1 MVAFGAKQRFKGCIA
16 GNNITTNPTSTINM
30 LKRLVGR
37 QYADPQVQADLDSA
51 LYKSKAGPDGG
62 VLVQVDYLGE
72 LKEFTPE
79 QVTTLSL
86 SVSFRGFGCVACQHH
101 KHAVHVRQTLCWT
114 LSSIQERAYRMFW
127 GGAHDAAHRCNTR
140 ERAKKRRRWRK
151 TEQSFLCEERVKLLT
166 VRAGADGACQLMGML
181 LGELKTIAETDQG
194 AKITDCVIGV
204 PVYSTDA
211 ERRAMLDAAA
221 IAGLNPLRLMHE
233 CTATALAYG
242 ASLNPA
248 RRMMQ

>member
-1 MVAFGAKQRFKGCIA
+1 MRRREAATGIPAGTDVGGAGGWRGLQVLNNESGRLTPSMVAFGAKQRFKGCIA

-86 SVSFRGFGCVACQHH
+86 SGFRVCRVPTPQARSARAADTVLDLEQHPGESIS
-101 KHAVHVRQTLCWT
+101 HVLGGSTRR
-114 LSSIQERAYRMFW
+114 SS
-127 GGAHDAAHRCNTR
+127 
-140 ERAKKRRRWRK
+140 
-151 TEQSFLCEERVKLLT
+151 
-166 VRAGADGACQLMGML
+166 
-181 LGELKTIAETDQG
+181 
-194 AKITDCVIGV
+194 
-204 PVYSTDA
+204 PVQYA
-211 ERRAMLDAAA
+211 
-221 IAGLNPLRLMHE
+221 
-233 CTATALAYG
+233 
-242 ASLNPA
+242 
-248 RRMMQ
+248 

>member
-1 MVAFGAKQRFKGCIA
+1 MRRREAATGIPAGTDVGGAGGWRGLQVLNNESGRLTPSMVAFGAKQRFKGCIA

-86 SVSFRGFGCVACQHH
+86 SLCPFGVSGVACQPHN
-101 KHAVHVRQTLCWT
+101 HAVHVRQTLCWT

-127 GGAHDAAHRCNTR
+127 GSTR
-140 ERAKKRRRWRK
+140 R
-151 TEQSFLCEERVKLLT
+151 SS
-166 VRAGADGACQLMGML
+166 
-181 LGELKTIAETDQG
+181 
-194 AKITDCVIGV
+194 
-204 PVYSTDA
+204 PV
-211 ERRAMLDAAA
+211 
-221 IAGLNPLRLMHE
+221 
-233 CTATALAYG
+233 
-242 ASLNPA
+242 
-248 RRMMQ
+248 Q